1 AGVSKMT
8 FYKHFSNKI
17 ELALF
22 ILNQRFEDGVL
33 RYKNIMSREVP
44 FSEKAGEILKM
55 KLELSEG
62 ISREMT
68 KDILNSRIPEVAG
81 LTRKIIE
88 ENSNLFLN
96 DLISAQKKG
105 EIRADINLN
114 FIMYILGQYQVMAT
128 DERVLNMY
136 PSTQAMTSDLVN
148 FFFFGILSREKE

>member
-1 AGVSKMT
+1 MSSDNSPVTSKKYQLLIEAARDLFMRYGIKRVSVEEICTTAGVSKMT

-33 RYKNIMSREVP
+33 RYKSIMNRDVP

-68 KDILNSRIPEVAG
+68 KDILNSRIPEVA
-81 LTRKIIE
+81 
-88 ENSNLFLN
+88 
-96 DLISAQKKG
+96 
-105 EIRADINLN
+105 
-114 FIMYILGQYQVMAT
+114 
-128 DERVLNMY
+128 
-136 PSTQAMTSDLVN
+136 
-148 FFFFGILSREKE
+148 